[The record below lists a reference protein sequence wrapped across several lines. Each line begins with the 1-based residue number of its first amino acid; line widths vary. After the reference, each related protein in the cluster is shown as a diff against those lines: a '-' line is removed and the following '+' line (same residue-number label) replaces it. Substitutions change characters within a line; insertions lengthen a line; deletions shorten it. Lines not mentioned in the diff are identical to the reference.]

1 MPKFYG
7 PVGYAEPREGTGDHE
22 GIVEDVMVE
31 HFYYGDVLRNT
42 RKWESGSDILN
53 NLRINNQISIVA
65 DAYAYE
71 HFFTIKYV
79 KYMGAYWEVTNVEPL
94 RPRLLLTIGGVY
106 NGPTAGSASSPS
118 DDVCC
123 CDRDQQQ

>member
-31 HFYYGDVLRNT
+31 HFYSGDVLRNT
-42 RKWESGSDILN
+42 RKWEPGSDILN

-65 DAYAYE
+65 DAYAYA
-71 HFFTIKYV
+71 HFFAIKYV

-106 NGPTAGSASSPS
+106 NGPTASKPEDGSGDNA
-118 DDVCC
+118 CC
-123 CDRDQQQ
+123 NYCG